1 MIGNLLT
8 ALVLFSSIL
17 NMFVTDP
24 KITKAD
30 EKEIEVRVVN
40 FDQLSPFL
48 CPMDNQE
55 TTYIVNF
62 FATWCKPCVDEL
74 PYFLELHK
82 NYRDEGLHFILISL
96 DFPQHLESR
105 LIPFLKNNGV
115 TAEVFLLDDPAAN
128 DWIPKVDESWSGAI
142 PATIICRGGKSS
154 FYEKTFHSTDELTQL
169 TLPYLNQ

>member
-1 MIGNLLT
+1 MLKTIIFLL
-8 ALVLFSSIL
+8 LFFTSGHLLGLDSI
-17 NMFVTDP
+17 TDKL
-24 KITKAD
+24 KI
-30 EKEIEVRVVN
+30 EEPEVKVVN
-40 FDQLSPFL
+40 FDQLSPYL
-48 CPMDNQE
+48 CPDSDSE

-82 NYRDEGLHFILISL
+82 NYREEGLHFILISL

-105 LIPFLKNNGV
+105 LKPFLTENSV

-142 PATIICRGGKSS
+142 PATIVCRGGKSS
-154 FYEKTFHSTDELTQL
+154 FYEKTFHSTDELIELIQ
-169 TLPYLNQ
+169 PYLNQ